1 MFFKKKRKKLTKALM
16 SFDGIY
22 VETNTMRKALEIQ
35 GFNNVYVMPNFKD
48 LNILKESEL
57 VYHHT
62 EPYRL
67 CTFSRVMKEKGI
79 EDAKA
84 LGKYLRDV
92 DFQCAFTSPF
102 QRAIDT
108 TKFILGD
115 KNIVIT
121 SNDNFREL
129 NFGTWEGRVFQDVKA
144 EYPEQHYNLWNKPEA
159 YIPVDGEYLEEYRER
174 VRQGINDI

>member
-1 MFFKKKRKKLTKALM
+1 MR
-16 SFDGIY
+16 IY
-22 VETNTMRKALEIQ
+22 LVRHGETIWNTEGRIQ
-35 GFNNVYVMPNFKD
+35 GWKNSN
-48 LNILKESEL
+48 L
-57 VYHHT
+57 T
-62 EPYRL
+62 
-67 CTFSRVMKEKGI
+67 EKGI

-129 NFGTWEGRVFQDVKA
+129 NLVHGKA
-144 EYPEQHYNLWNKPEA
+144 EFSKMLRLSIQSSTITY
-159 YIPVDGEYLEEYRER
+159 
-174 VRQGINDI
+174 GISQKHIFL

>member
-1 MFFKKKRKKLTKALM
+1 MR
-16 SFDGIY
+16 IY
-22 VETNTMRKALEIQ
+22 LVRHGETIWNTEGRIQ
-35 GFNNVYVMPNFKD
+35 GWKNSN
-48 LNILKESEL
+48 L
-57 VYHHT
+57 T
-62 EPYRL
+62 
-67 CTFSRVMKEKGI
+67 EKGI

-144 EYPEQHYNLWNKPEA
+144 EYPEQHYNLWNKQIGRA
-159 YIPVDGEYLEEYRER
+159 SCRER
-174 VRQGINDI
+174 V